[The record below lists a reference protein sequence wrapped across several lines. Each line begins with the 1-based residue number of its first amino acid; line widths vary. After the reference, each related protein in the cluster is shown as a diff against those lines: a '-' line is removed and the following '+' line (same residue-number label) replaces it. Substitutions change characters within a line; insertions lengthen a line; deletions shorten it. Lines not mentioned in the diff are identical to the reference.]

1 MPEQK
6 TKKQVKKPRKK
17 PDCRRLSLYPMK
29 PEEAIKAVLDIK
41 IHEDT
46 HDPEIVDKVDKEPL
60 L

>member
-1 MPEQK
+1 MSKQK
-6 TKKQVKKPRKK
+6 VKTQTKKTRKK
-17 PDCRRLSLYPMK
+17 PDCRRLSLYPLK

>member
-1 MPEQK
+1 MAKQK
-6 TKKQVKKPRKK
+6 EKTQTKKMRKK
-17 PDCRRLSLYPMK
+17 PNCRRLSLYPMK

-46 HDPEIVDKVDKEPL
+46 HDPETLYKADKEPL